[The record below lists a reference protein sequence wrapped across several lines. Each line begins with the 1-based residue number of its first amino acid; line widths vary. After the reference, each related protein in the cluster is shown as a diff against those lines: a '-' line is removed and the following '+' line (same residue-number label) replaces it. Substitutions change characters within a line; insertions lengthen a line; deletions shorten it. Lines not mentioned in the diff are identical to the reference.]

1 MALRTLVLALCA
13 ACASAFTAGVA
24 SAAGAAR
31 ANVKMADYGKNFAP
45 AKYAPSGP
53 LGGYKKPGTTGGFL
67 GDKSKSKQIDLYE
80 KGGDYLFFQGPAPK
94 TAVQEDLPSFFDVE
108 SAIENLE
115 FQGPLQILV
124 TLTGL
129 ASFGAL
135 GFLLVT
141 A

>member
-1 MALRTLVLALCA
+1 MAAKKKGTYPKGPFGG
-13 ACASAFTAGVA
+13 SGDDSEGWFG
-24 SAAGAAR
+24 
-31 ANVKMADYGKNFAP
+31 DQGKSVQVQKFE
-45 AKYAPSGP
+45 SG
-53 LGGYKKPGTTGGFL
+53 T
-67 GDKSKSKQIDLYE
+67 
-80 KGGDYLFFQGPAPK
+80 DYLFFQGPAPK